1 MILRW
6 LPPPVGATHPSH
18 APEDPAEPSE
28 ATPALTQLSPLQD
41 SPPSLVWSPSQALRR
56 MQ

>member
-6 LPPPVGATHPSH
+6 LPPPVGATNPSH